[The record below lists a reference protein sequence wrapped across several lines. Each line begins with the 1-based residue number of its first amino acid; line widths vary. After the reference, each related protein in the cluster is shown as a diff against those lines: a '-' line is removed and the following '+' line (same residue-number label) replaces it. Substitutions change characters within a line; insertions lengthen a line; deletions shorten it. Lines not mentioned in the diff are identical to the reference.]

1 MLCQSVF
8 VSRFWSRCDFGPAS
22 FAMIS
27 QHSETASERTAERT
41 PLSFGEKSRSQQ
53 TTSTMEVAS
62 PLPFPPQAG
71 TKRPFAFGSPD
82 PGASA
87 VAAAAGTAA
96 ASVHTMM
103 EHDSAQTSEQLMAD
117 AFGQQHHHPAKRR
130 RRFESSSDE
139 NVVNGTASFP
149 AFGGGVWGASSSSP
163 IKAAVPPHG
172 TFPFLARSVR
182 VLLVP

>member
-1 MLCQSVF
+1 
-8 VSRFWSRCDFGPAS
+8 
-22 FAMIS
+22 
-27 QHSETASERTAERT
+27 
-41 PLSFGEKSRSQQ
+41 
-53 TTSTMEVAS
+53 MEVAS

-87 VAAAAGTAA
+87 VAAAAGTA
-96 ASVHTMM
+96 SSTMM

-117 AFGQQHHHPAKRR
+117 AFGQHHHQQPAKRR

-149 AFGGGVWGASSSSP
+149 AFGGGIWGASSSSP
-163 IKAAVPPHG
+163 VKAAVPPHG
-172 TFPFLARSVR
+172 TFPFLARVR
-182 VLLVP
+182 TGFFWSRDVFWSRLSLTPSFALFPPSSIIQAPRRSSGHA

>member
-1 MLCQSVF
+1 MLHHGAG
-8 VSRFWSRCDFGPAS
+8 RRARGGG
-22 FAMIS
+22 
-27 QHSETASERTAERT
+27 HR
-41 PLSFGEKSRSQQ
+41 GG
-53 TTSTMEVAS
+53 

-87 VAAAAGTAA
+87 VAAAAATGA
-96 ASVHTMM
+96 TMM
-103 EHDSAQTSEQLMAD
+103 EHDSAQTQSEQLMAD
-117 AFGQQHHHPAKRR
+117 AFGQHHHHQPAKRR

-149 AFGGGVWGASSSSP
+149 AFGGGVWGPSSSSP

-172 TFPFLARSVR
+172 TFRF
-182 VLLVP
+182 

>member
-1 MLCQSVF
+1 
-8 VSRFWSRCDFGPAS
+8 
-22 FAMIS
+22 
-27 QHSETASERTAERT
+27 
-41 PLSFGEKSRSQQ
+41 
-53 TTSTMEVAS
+53 MEVAS

-82 PGASA
+82 PGTSA

-103 EHDSAQTSEQLMAD
+103 EHDSASAQSEQLMAD
-117 AFGQQHHHPAKRR
+117 AFGQQHHQQPAKRR

-149 AFGGGVWGASSSSP
+149 AFGGGIWGASSSSP

-172 TFPFLARSVR
+172 TSFRF
-182 VLLVP
+182 

>member
-1 MLCQSVF
+1 MSVCLRQSLLVPL
-8 VSRFWSRCDFGPAS
+8 RFWSRQFRDDFSAQRTH
-22 FAMIS
+22 AIA
-27 QHSETASERTAERT
+27 TAT
-41 PLSFGEKSRSQQ
+41 PLSFREKSRSQQ
-53 TTSTMEVAS
+53 TIPTMEVAS

-82 PGASA
+82 PGTSA

-96 ASVHTMM
+96 ASVRTMM

-117 AFGQQHHHPAKRR
+117 AFGQHHHQQPAKRR

>member
-1 MLCQSVF
+1 
-8 VSRFWSRCDFGPAS
+8 
-22 FAMIS
+22 
-27 QHSETASERTAERT
+27 
-41 PLSFGEKSRSQQ
+41 
-53 TTSTMEVAS
+53 MEVAS

-87 VAAAAGTAA
+87 VAAAAGTA
-96 ASVHTMM
+96 SSTTM
-103 EHDSAQTSEQLMAD
+103 EHDSAQTQSEQLMAD
-117 AFGQQHHHPAKRR
+117 AFGQHHHQQPAKRR